1 MSRRAQAVVYEQLQV
16 DVVGKCLA
24 DAGTCV
30 RSRARFRDGSGSA
43 SRQQSADPWYAVGG
57 PAHGVM
63 TRQPLSRIVNSH
75 FDGRY
80 GRVSAV
86 LRMLKHIV
94 GLHAGGESR
103 VLSPASAGL

>member
-1 MSRRAQAVVYEQLQV
+1 
-16 DVVGKCLA
+16 
-24 DAGTCV
+24 
-30 RSRARFRDGSGSA
+30 
-43 SRQQSADPWYAVGG
+43 
-57 PAHGVM
+57 M
-63 TRQPLSRIVNSH
+63 TRQPLSRIVSNH